1 MGGMLDKPNQTKQ
14 NESQNGN
21 GLHCALSAMQGYR
34 VNMEDRHTMKVGIPE
49 LGRNSSWF
57 AVFDGHSSDTVSDH
71 CSKHLLSTLIKNSD
85 FKEAATKESQFDLD
99 KFKKKVQNGLVTG
112 FLKQD
117 EELRENPDLSKGSH
131 KGGTTSICALV
142 TEKYITFANLGD
154 SRGLLSSKDVKTS
167 KSMPVL
173 ATVDHKPAS
182 PEEEKR
188 IKKAGGCV
196 INNRVNGQLAV
207 SRVFGDFEYKGTKGK
222 DPKKQ
227 LITPEPEI
235 YVRERNPSEDEF
247 MVLAC
252 DGVWDVMS
260 NEDIVNFVA
269 DRMRVTDNLEEI
281 CNLVLDTC
289 LHKGSRDNMSIIIIA
304 FPAAPKVDLEAREND
319 SKLNSFIQQK
329 ITEMVKKNDAITFPE
344 IWEALSKQEFSN
356 LPAAGGIE
364 SKKQHMIQIY
374 DKLCPKKEEP
384 SGSSNQ
390 PRSDKST
397 SRS

>member
-1 MGGMLDKPNQTKQ
+1 MGGMLDKPNQEKHT
-14 NESQNGN
+14 ESQDGA
-21 GLHCALSAMQGYR
+21 GLRCALSAMQGYR

-49 LGRNSSWF
+49 LSKSASWF
-57 AVFDGHSSDTVSDH
+57 AVFDGHSSDIVSEH
-71 CSKHLLSTLIKNSD
+71 CSKYLLPNLIKNSD
-85 FKEAATKESQFDLD
+85 FKEAVIKENQFNMD
-99 KFKKKVQNGLVTG
+99 KFKKKIQNGLISG

-117 EELRENPDLSKGSH
+117 EELRENAELIKGSH
-131 KGGTTSICALV
+131 KGGTTSICALL

-154 SRGLLSSKDVKTS
+154 SRGLISSKVGNGS
-167 KSMPVL
+167 KSTSVL
-173 ATVDHKPAS
+173 ATIDHKPAS

-235 YVRERNPSEDEF
+235 YVRERDANMDEF

-260 NEDIVNFVA
+260 NEDIVDFIA
-269 DRMRVTDNLEEI
+269 DRMRVTADLEKI

-289 LHKGSRDNMSIIIIA
+289 LHKGSRDNMSIILIA
-304 FPAAPKVDLEAREND
+304 FPAAPKVDSEAKQKDE
-319 SKLNSFIQQK
+319 KLDLLIQQK
-329 ITEMVKKNDAITFPE
+329 ITEMVQKNKSIAFLE
-344 IWEALSKQEFSN
+344 IWESLSKEKFED

-364 SKKQHMIQIY
+364 SKKQYMIQVY
-374 DKLCPKKEEP
+374 DKLCPKQEKTAD
-384 SGSSNQ
+384 SSNQ
-390 PRSDKST
+390 EDSDNAAS
-397 SRS
+397 S